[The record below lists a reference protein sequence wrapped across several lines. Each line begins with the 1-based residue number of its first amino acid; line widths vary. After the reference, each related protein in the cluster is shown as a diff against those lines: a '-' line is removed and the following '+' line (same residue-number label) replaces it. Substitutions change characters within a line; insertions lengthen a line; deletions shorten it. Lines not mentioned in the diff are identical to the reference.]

1 MAKDTKPVKGASDS
15 KDTASTKPAKSA
27 KSAKTAKAAAK
38 LTVREKIQQLDQ
50 LYDWFMGDEFALDQA
65 TEYYAE
71 AMQLVKDIEQDL
83 ENLKND
89 IEVIDRKFDGIQD

>member
-15 KDTASTKPAKSA
+15 KDTASTKPAKT
-27 KSAKTAKAAAK
+27 AKTAAK

-65 TEYYAE
+65 TEHYAE

-89 IEVIDRKFDGIQD
+89 IEVIDRKFDGGQSE

>member
-1 MAKDTKPVKGASDS
+1 MTK
-15 KDTASTKPAKSA
+15 TTKAAKS
-27 KSAKTAKAAAK
+27 AAK

-65 TEYYAE
+65 TEHYAK

-89 IEVIDRKFDGIQD
+89 IEVIDRKFDGGQSE

>member
-1 MAKDTKPVKGASDS
+1 M
-15 KDTASTKPAKSA
+15 
-27 KSAKTAKAAAK
+27 AKTAKTAKLAKPAKPAKPAAK

-65 TEYYAE
+65 TEHYAE

-89 IEVIDRKFDGIQD
+89 IEVIDRKFDGIQN

>member
-15 KDTASTKPAKSA
+15 KDTASTKPAKTA
-27 KSAKTAKAAAK
+27 KSAKPAAK

-65 TEYYAE
+65 TEHYAE

>member
-15 KDTASTKPAKSA
+15 KDTASTKP
-27 KSAKTAKAAAK
+27 AKTAKAAAK

-65 TEYYAE
+65 TEHYAE

>member
-1 MAKDTKPVKGASDS
+1 MTKDAKPIQDTKDNKGA
-15 KDTASTKPAKSA
+15 KPTKSTKSV
-27 KSAKTAKAAAK
+27 AK

-65 TEYYAE
+65 TEHYAE

-89 IEVIDRKFDGIQD
+89 IEVIDRKFDGGQSE

>member
-1 MAKDTKPVKGASDS
+1 MTKDAKPIQDTKDNKGA
-15 KDTASTKPAKSA
+15 KPTKSTKS
-27 KSAKTAKAAAK
+27 AAK

-50 LYDWFMGDEFALDQA
+50 LYDWFMGDEFALDRA
-65 TEYYAE
+65 TEHYAE

-89 IEVIDRKFDGIQD
+89 IEVIDRKFDGGQSE

>member
-15 KDTASTKPAKSA
+15 KDTASTKPAKTA
-27 KSAKTAKAAAK
+27 KAAKAAAK

-65 TEYYAE
+65 TEHYAE

-89 IEVIDRKFDGIQD
+89 IEVIDRKFDGIQN

>member
-1 MAKDTKPVKGASDS
+1 MTKD
-15 KDTASTKPAKSA
+15 AKSTNA
-27 KSAKTAKAAAK
+27 TKAAAK

-65 TEYYAE
+65 TEHYAE

-89 IEVIDRKFDGIQD
+89 IEVIDRKFDGGQSE

>member
-1 MAKDTKPVKGASDS
+1 MTKDAKPIQDTKGNKGA
-15 KDTASTKPAKSA
+15 KPTKST
-27 KSAKTAKAAAK
+27 KAAAK

-65 TEYYAE
+65 TEHYAE

-89 IEVIDRKFDGIQD
+89 IEVIDRKFDGGQSE

>member
-15 KDTASTKPAKSA
+15 KDAASTKPAK
-27 KSAKTAKAAAK
+27 TAKAAKAVAK
-38 LTVREKIQQLDQ
+38 LTVREKIKQLDQ

-65 TEYYAE
+65 TEHYAE

>member
-15 KDTASTKPAKSA
+15 KDTASTKPAKT
-27 KSAKTAKAAAK
+27 AKTAKPAAK

-65 TEYYAE
+65 TEHYAE

-89 IEVIDRKFDGIQD
+89 IEVIDRKFDGGQN

>member
-1 MAKDTKPVKGASDS
+1 MAKDTKPIQDTKDNKGA
-15 KDTASTKPAKSA
+15 KPTKSTKS
-27 KSAKTAKAAAK
+27 AAK

-65 TEYYAE
+65 TEHYAE
-71 AMQLVKDIEQDL
+71 VMQLVKDIEQDL

-89 IEVIDRKFDGIQD
+89 IEVIDRKFDGIQN

>member
-1 MAKDTKPVKGASDS
+1 MTKD
-15 KDTASTKPAKSA
+15 AKSTNA
-27 KSAKTAKAAAK
+27 TKAAAK

-65 TEYYAE
+65 TAHYAE

-89 IEVIDRKFDGIQD
+89 IEVIDRKFDGGQNE